1 MQDISK
7 EQDIPLQE
15 IAQSS
20 IFVSHETYTP
30 AKGGSATAEIDSLR
44 QTFGDDARHI
54 VITNTKGF
62 TGHSM
67 GAGIE
72 DILVKLWNMVKF
84 LPYPIS
90 KNQIL
95 H

>member
-1 MQDISK
+1 MLS
-7 EQDIPLQE
+7 PLF
-15 IAQSS
+15 
-20 IFVSHETYTP
+20 FVSHETYTP
-30 AKGGSATAEIDSLR
+30 AKGGSAAAEIDSLR

-72 DILVKLWNMVKF
+72 DILAVKALEHGQI
-84 LPYPIS
+84 PPIPNLKKPDPALERS
-90 KNQIL
+90 TTLIWWTV
-95 H
+95 